1 MSDDSEEI
9 PFKIDASL
17 GELSVYVSGDDS
29 EEVSR
34 LFDEKL
40 EMLLREAEED
50 YVALLNP
57 EGYE

>member
-1 MSDDSEEI
+1 V
-9 PFKIDASL
+9 SL

-40 EMLLREAEED
+40 EMLLSEAEED